1 MNLEER
7 IQSYKEER
15 KIEPKEEKIQ
25 KTIQASRESFLA
37 AEADRMLEYHSFLYL
52 QLKLVRKRWWLLQLM
67 VLAAL
72 WAFLPIADAPI
83 YAYRSMGVAGT
94 LFVILIIPEFWKNQA
109 CQCLEIEAASYYSL
123 RQVYAARSL
132 LFGIA
137 DILMITVFCA
147 GASVSL
153 QISLSAL
160 LTQFLFPMTVTAC
173 ICFGVLCGSRRIPE
187 TAAVGLCMVW
197 SLFWWFILLDER
209 LYTAVT
215 TPVWAALLGIAVL
228 FLALTVYR
236 FICRCNLIWEV
247 DQSGNKDDGSY

>member
-7 IQSYKEER
+7 IQNYKSEM
-15 KIEPKEEKIQ
+15 KIEPKEENIL

-37 AEADRMLEYHSFLYL
+37 AEADRMLAYHSFLYL
-52 QLKLVRKRWWLLQLM
+52 QLRLVRKRWWLLQLL

-72 WAFLPIADAPI
+72 WAFLPIAEDQL

-94 LFVILIIPEFWKNQA
+94 LFVILIIPEFWKNQT

-153 QISLSAL
+153 QVSLSAL
-160 LTQFLFPMTVTAC
+160 LIQFLFPMVVTAC
-173 ICFGVLCGSRRIPE
+173 ICFVGLCGNRQIPE
-187 TAAVGLCMVW
+187 TAAAGLCMVW
-197 SLFWWFILLDER
+197 SLIWWFVLLDER
-209 LYTAVT
+209 LYAAVT
-215 TPVWAALLGIAVL
+215 IPVWVLLFGIAAL
-228 FLALTVYR
+228 FLAITVYR
-236 FICRCNLIWEV
+236 LICRCNLIWEV
-247 DQSGNKDDGSY
+247 DRNGNKDN